1 MNSLIKGYIMNIY
14 SKVRNI
20 ILGTIFMG
28 LPVLAQTPVPSPVS
42 LQVGVGIGSV
52 SPKGDFNGST
62 IDYFSGTNYGQ
73 SGGIDYQ
80 IKARVGIIGFNLVGQ
95 MDYASLSNSGNAT
108 PGQSGSSVDISQK
121 ILSLKI
127 GPEFKLSIPLSPV
140 TPYIGANIS
149 FNHFSGNVSFQ
160 GVTSIATGQYD
171 IKSDSRVG
179 YGISGGVIV
188 NLMGLTLDVGA
199 QYNILNAFGKKF
211 EVVDPTKVK
220 RLDSY
225 LYLNDEQDPLYQSG
239 DPTHFIGNS
248 RTLSTFAI
256 TATIMFGL

>member
-1 MNSLIKGYIMNIY
+1 MNIFGK
-14 SKVRNI
+14 SRNI
-20 ILGTIFMG
+20 IVGIILMS

-62 IDYFSGTNYGQ
+62 TDYFAGTNYGE
-73 SGGIDYQ
+73 SSGIDYQ
-80 IKARVGIIGFNLVGQ
+80 VKARVGIIGFNLVGQ

-127 GPEFKLSIPLSPV
+127 GPEFKISIPLSPV

-149 FNHFSGNVSFQ
+149 FNHFSGNVSFH
-160 GVTSIATGQYD
+160 GVTSIPTGPSQYD

-211 EVVDPTKVK
+211 EVVDPTNVK

-225 LYLNDEQDPLYQSG
+225 LALNDEQDPLYQSG
-239 DPTHFIGNS
+239 STIHFIENS